1 MACLWYGLHN
11 EDDYE
16 LIRFITLMIFLVSF
30 LDLRQRDIF
39 LWPSYW
45 DVLDQDQ
52 DINRIR
58 MLLLFL
64 RI

>member
-45 DVLDQDQ
+45 DVLDLDL
-52 DINRIR
+52 DINQIR
-58 MLLLFL
+58 MLLLFP